1 MQKRFLGSTG
11 IAVSP
16 IGLGTVKFG
25 RTEGLKYP
33 SRFQL
38 PSDQDLSH
46 LLALAA
52 ELGINLIDTAP
63 AYGTSEMRLGELLS
77 GQRDQWVIS
86 TKAGEE
92 FVNGVSSF
100 DFSAAA
106 ITASVERSLRQLK
119 TDYLDILLI
128 HSNGDDEKIIH
139 DLEVFSTLGKLKQSG
154 KIRSFGMST
163 KTISGGKL
171 TIDLSDVAMVTYNS
185 AYTDERE
192 VIEYAN
198 DNKKGILV
206 KKALGS
212 GHLSA
217 AENLKFVLKESGVS
231 CVIVGTINPM
241 HLLENIGDFLK

>member
-1 MQKRFLGSTG
+1 MQKRLLGSTG

-33 SRFQL
+33 TSFQL
-38 PSDQDLSH
+38 PSDQDIHH
-46 LLALAA
+46 LLSVAA

-63 AYGTSEMRLGELLS
+63 AYGTSEMRLGELLV

-92 FVNGVSSF
+92 FINGQSVF
-100 DFSAAA
+100 DFSPAA
-106 ITASVERSLRQLK
+106 ITASVERSLRSLK
-119 TDYLDILLI
+119 TDYLDVLLV
-128 HSNGDDEKIIH
+128 HSNGDDERIIH
-139 DLEVFSTLGKLKQSG
+139 ECNVFMTLDALKQAG

-163 KTISGGKL
+163 KTTVGGKL
-171 TIDLSDVAMVTYNS
+171 TIDLADIAMVTYNS
-185 AYTDERE
+185 SYTDERV
-192 VIEYAN
+192 VIEYA
-198 DNKKGILV
+198 KEKQKGIFV

-217 AENLKFVLKESGVS
+217 ADNLKFVLKESGVS
-231 CVIVGTINPM
+231 SVIVGTINPA
-241 HLLENIGDFLK
+241 HLIANVGDILK

>member
-1 MQKRFLGSTG
+1 MQKRLLGSTG
-11 IAVSP
+11 IWVSP

-33 SRFQL
+33 TGFQL
-38 PSDQDLSH
+38 PSDSDLDH
-46 LLALAA
+46 LLTIAA
-52 ELGINLIDTAP
+52 QLGINLIDTAP
-63 AYGTSEMRLGELLS
+63 AYGASEERLGRLLK

-92 FVNGVSSF
+92 FIEGVSTF

-106 ITASVERSLRQLK
+106 ISASVERSLRLLK

-128 HSNGDDEKIIH
+128 HSNGEDEKIIH
-139 DLEVFSTLGKLKQSG
+139 EWDVFSTLGALKKSG

-163 KTISGGKL
+163 KTVAGGKL
-171 TIDLSDVAMVTYNS
+171 AIELSDMAMVTYNS
-185 AYTDERE
+185 VYTDERS
-192 VIEYAN
+192 VIEYAGE
-198 DNKKGILV
+198 KGKGILI

-217 AENLKFVLKESGVS
+217 ADNLKFVLKESAVS
-231 CVIVGTINPM
+231 SVIVGTINSA
-241 HLLENIGDFLK
+241 HLIENVGDILK